1 MPIKVKTFIIAR
13 FLLLAIY
20 RPKCIIYHMESWFI
34 YAILSAVFTGLGV
47 FAHKVAVERGYKNTA
62 VTIIGDA
69 TIILLAL
76 LFYAFWGFGSGLW
89 ILGTAVAMATGF
101 LYVLAL
107 LSRMEAMK
115 NIDTAIF
122 LPLYKTA
129 SPLVAI
135 FIGIL
140 FFHEWFSKSEVFGMV
155 LGIVVPLLLIH
166 KSEHARQN
174 NLPLGVV
181 FMLMASL
188 LTVSAQALAKY
199 GTHIFE
205 NIFLFVALSTFF
217 SMLGGLVVHF
227 FFSKD
232 KNRQELLETFKH
244 PGLIAIAVSAGFM
257 QFLSYSL
264 VMFAYKD
271 GSLAIV
277 YTINSFYILIPII
290 LSIIFYKEHFNL
302 RKALAI
308 GLSILAILFLN

>member
-1 MPIKVKTFIIAR
+1 
-13 FLLLAIY
+13 
-20 RPKCIIYHMESWFI
+20 MENWFI
-34 YAILSAVFTGLGV
+34 YALLSAIFTGLGV

-76 LFYAFWGFGSGLW
+76 LFYAFWGFGSASW
-89 ILGTAVAMATGF
+89 RLGIAVALATGF

-122 LPLYKTA
+122 LPLYKTT
-129 SPLVAI
+129 SPLIAI

-140 FFHEWFSKSEVFGMV
+140 FFGEWFSKSEVFGMA
-155 LGIVVPLLLIH
+155 LGIIVPLLLIH
-166 KSEHARQN
+166 KKEHARQN
-174 NLPLGVV
+174 NLPLGLV
-181 FMLMASL
+181 FMLSASF
-188 LTVSAQALAKY
+188 LTVSAQALAKF
-199 GTHIFE
+199 GTQIFE

-217 SMLGGLVVHF
+217 SMIGGLFVHF

-232 KNRQELLETFKH
+232 KNKQELLKTFKH
-244 PGLIAIAVSAGFM
+244 PGLITIAVFAGFM

-264 VMFAYKD
+264 VMFAYKE
-271 GSLAIV
+271 GSLAII
-277 YTINSFYILIPII
+277 YTINSFYILIPIV
-290 LSIIFYKEHFNL
+290 LSIIFYKEHFNA

-308 GLSILAILFLN
+308 GLSILAIFFLN